1 MLDEALRF
9 RLDARQQA
17 LATRHATTRELAIT
31 SAQGGTVVARVSPG
45 GRTHDY
51 VNLCANNY
59 LGLASDPRIVEAAI
73 DAIARVGFG
82 MASVRFISGTH
93 ELHWTLERRLAA
105 FLGTEACALFP
116 SAFDANGALFEALLS
131 EGDTVVSDAL
141 NHASI
146 IDGIRLCRAQ
156 CSRYANRD
164 AATAAHA
171 LAAAS
176 DGGARLLVTDGVF
189 SMDGTQAP
197 LAALGAVCRQHRSLL
212 VMDDSHGIG
221 VIGATGRGTAEVQ
234 QQIAAVDLYVG
245 TLGKALGGAS
255 GGFVAGPA
263 VAVNTIRQFGRP
275 YLFSNALMP
284 AIAAASIRAL
294 DLIEQ
299 GEIDFA
305 RLTAMSTY
313 LRRGLTQ
320 AGYDVMPGDHPIV
333 PVMFGDAARSQAA
346 ACALADCGVLAQS
359 FSYPVVPEGRARLRL
374 QVSLALSDDDLES
387 VLSAFRSIRR

>member
-31 SAQGGTVVARVSPG
+31 SAQGGTVVAQASPG

-51 VNLCANNY
+51 VNLC
-59 LGLASDPRIVEAAI
+59 
-73 DAIARVGFG
+73 
-82 MASVRFISGTH
+82 
-93 ELHWTLERRLAA
+93 
-105 FLGTEACALFP
+105 
-116 SAFDANGALFEALLS
+116 
-131 EGDTVVSDAL
+131 
-141 NHASI
+141 
-146 IDGIRLCRAQ
+146 
-156 CSRYANRD
+156 ANRD

-197 LAALGAVCRQHRSLL
+197 LAALGAVCRQHRSQL

-221 VIGATGRGTAEVQ
+221 VIGATGRGTAEVR

-245 TLGKALGGAS
+245 TLCKALGGAS

-275 YLFSNALMP
+275 YLFSNARMP
-284 AIAAASIRAL
+284 TIAAASIRAL
-294 DLIEQ
+294 DLIER

-305 RLTAMSTY
+305 RLTAMSMY
-313 LRRGLTQ
+313 LRR
-320 AGYDVMPGDHPIV
+320 ARWPIAV
-333 PVMFGDAARSQAA
+333 CSPSPSRIPSFPKDGPVFVCRSRLPCPTTISS
-346 ACALADCGVLAQS
+346 AC
-359 FSYPVVPEGRARLRL
+359 
-374 QVSLALSDDDLES
+374 
-387 VLSAFRSIRR
+387 

>member
-1 MLDEALRF
+1 MLDEALRT
-9 RLDARQQA
+9 RLDARQQE
-17 LATRHATTRELAIT
+17 LVTRHAARHELAIT
-31 SAQGGTVVARVSPG
+31 SAQGGVVAARALPG
-45 GRTHDY
+45 GKTHDY

-59 LGLASDPRIVEAAI
+59 LGLASDPRIAEAAI
-73 DAIARVGFG
+73 EAIARVGFG

-93 ELHWTLERRLAA
+93 ELHWMLERRLAT

-116 SAFDANGALFEALLS
+116 SAFDANGALFEALLD

-146 IDGIRLCRAQ
+146 IDGIRLCRAGR
-156 CSRYANRD
+156 SRYTNRD
-164 AATAAHA
+164 AAAAAHA

-176 DGGARLLVTDGVF
+176 DDGARLLVTDGVF

-197 LAALGAVCRQHRSLL
+197 LAALGTACRQHRTLL

-221 VIGATGRGTAEVQ
+221 VIGNTGRGTAEVQ
-234 QQIAAVDLYVG
+234 QQMAAVDLYVG

-263 VAVNTIRQFGRP
+263 VTVDTIRQFGRP

-284 AIAAASIRAL
+284 AIAAASIRTL

-305 RLTAMSTY
+305 RLAAMSTY
-313 LRRGLTQ
+313 LRRGLAE
-320 AGYDVMPGDHPIV
+320 AGYDVMPGEHPIV
-333 PVMFGDAARSQAA
+333 PVMFGDAARAQAA
-346 ACALADCGVLAQS
+346 ASALAECGVLAQS
-359 FSYPVVPEGRARLRL
+359 FSYPVVPEGAARLRL
-374 QVSLALSDDDLES
+374 QVSLALSDEDLDRA
-387 VLSAFRSIRR
+387 LSAFRLMRR